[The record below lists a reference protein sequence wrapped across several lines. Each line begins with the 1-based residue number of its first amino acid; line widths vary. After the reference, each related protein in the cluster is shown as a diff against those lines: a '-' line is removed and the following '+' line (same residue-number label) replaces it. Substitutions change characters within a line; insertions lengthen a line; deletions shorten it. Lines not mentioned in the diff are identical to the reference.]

1 MIHIGLQKNKKDGIT
16 CNMGGNPEFID
27 DLDEIDDCI
36 EKVKYLKSKNALHR
50 QEEFRHQELYWVK
63 DDIERE
69 EKSDR
74 EIVLL
79 LNAPGN
85 ELTSV
90 VSQGSY
96 LFVPYND
103 VNDPAD
109 MIRIDTAKSY
119 NEYTVQFLE
128 YRTVS
133 LKFNKKGYYVYSY
146 DEQNQLYYKTTVG
159 KNQKIEASSMPIPA
173 VQGWSMLTINGLEL
187 LC

>member
-1 MIHIGLQKNKKDGIT
+1 MLMIHIGLQKNKKDGIT

-63 DDIERE
+63 DDIE
-69 EKSDR
+69 R